1 MPQRYF
7 IKLSFDGS
15 RYHGWQQQDNAISV
29 EHKINE
35 ALNTILRQEVKITG
49 CGRTD
54 AGVHAKEFYAH
65 VNTEQPIEA
74 GEKMVYNLN
83 SLLPDD
89 IVIDSIFKVKPDAHA
104 RFSAAKRTY
113 QYVINTRRDPFT
125 KDYEYFF
132 FRKLDME
139 LMNQACNILKVH
151 KDFSC
156 FSKSHTQV
164 NNFFCT
170 IYEAHWETQ
179 GNRYI
184 FTITANR
191 FLRNMVRAIVGTML
205 DVGLHKTNLDEFR
218 NIIEKGSR
226 SDAGMSVAAKGL
238 FLTRVEYP
246 PEIFEN
252 IEKSI

>member
-35 ALNTILRQEVKITG
+35 ALTTILRQEVKITG

-65 VNTEQPIEA
+65 FETERPIEA

-89 IVIDSIFKVKPDAHA
+89 IVIDNIFKVKPDAHA
-104 RFSAAKRTY
+104 RFSAVKRTY
-113 QYVINTRRDPFT
+113 QYVINSRRDPFT
-125 KDYEYFF
+125 QDYEYFF
-132 FRKLDME
+132 FRKLDVGQ
-139 LMNQACNILKVH
+139 MNQACDILMEH

-156 FSKSHTQV
+156 FSKTHTQV

-170 IYEAHWETQ
+170 IYEAWWETQ
-179 GNRYI
+179 DSRYI

-205 DVGLHKTNLDEFR
+205 DVGLHKTDLEEFR

-246 PEIFEN
+246 EDIF
-252 IEKSI
+252 IQYY

>member
-7 IKLSFDGS
+7 IKLSYDGS
-15 RYHGWQQQDNAISV
+15 RYHGWQQQDNAMSI
-29 EHKINE
+29 EHKLNV

-65 VNTEQPIEA
+65 FDAEQAVEA

-89 IVIDSIFKVKPDAHA
+89 IVIDNIFKVKPEAHA
-104 RFSAAKRTY
+104 RFSATKRTY
-113 QYVINTRRDPFT
+113 RYFINSKRNPFS

-132 FRKLDME
+132 FRKLDMG
-139 LMNQACNILKVH
+139 LMNEACNILIEH

-156 FSKSHTQV
+156 FSKTHTQV

-170 IYEAHWETQ
+170 IYEARWETQ
-179 GNRYI
+179 DSRYI

-205 DVGLHKTNLDEFR
+205 DVGLHKISLEEFR
-218 NIIEKGSR
+218 KIIEKGSR
-226 SDAGMSVAAKGL
+226 SEAGMSVAAKGL
-238 FLTRVEYP
+238 FLTKVEYP
-246 PEIFEN
+246 PQLFEN
-252 IEKSI
+252 IE